1 MKVQQNNVLL
11 RFYKTSNIY
20 AMNNTNTNKMKS
32 KELRKIIREAILE
45 VLSED
50 MSADKAAQDAKKIAI
65 DKEIIALQKTK
76 AELSKKTSPLAE
88 LELDE
93 MARIAK
99 GYKLTNDN
107 VDTSRFTKRISG
119 VSLADVIEYFREN
132 PGAEKKSLQAH
143 FNFARPQIANAIVNG
158 LMDAGVL
165 TKLGAGGEEEAP
177 ETQAQAPAATDA
189 EDMFIGGSGDPLAM
203 YFDSK
208 PNADGSEDF
217 NDDEEPTIDDLEPA
231 EKRPSRPSTDK
242 EKAANFTIDDANSR
256 LITSIINNYTTLKSR
271 TRGGGEIGGLSGSDM
286 MKAIRSSKAAAEL
299 RFPQKIQ
306 QLVDKIKEQ
315 EPSVQKAILDLLTFK
330 FASVKLPSL
339 AKLIAK
345 ELNLDVKI
353 PVIKSPIE
361 EPVEKDEE
369 EAIDEALLA
378 EYKMRKLQYYAGIIK

>member
-11 RFYKTSNIY
+11 RFYKTFNIY
-20 AMNNTNTNKMKS
+20 AMNNTNANKMKS

-45 VLSED
+45 VLSETTYAGKGSID
-50 MSADKAAQDAKKIAI
+50 NIKRDPKYNSLTQTAKTNVVN
-65 DKEIIALQKTK
+65 DLNRGNDV
-76 AELSKKTSPLAE
+76 
-88 LELDE
+88 ELDE

-177 ETQAQAPAATDA
+177 ETQAPEAPVATDA

-203 YFDSK
+203 YFDGK
-208 PNADGSEDF
+208 PNDDGSEDF

>member
-1 MKVQQNNVLL
+1 
-11 RFYKTSNIY
+11 
-20 AMNNTNTNKMKS
+20 MNNTNANKMKS

-45 VLSED
+45 VLSETTYAGKESID
-50 MSADKAAQDAKKIAI
+50 NIKRDPKYNSLTQTAKTNVVNDLNKGN
-65 DKEIIALQKTK
+65 DVK
-76 AELSKKTSPLAE
+76 
-88 LELDE
+88 LDE

-132 PGAEKKSLQAH
+132 PGAEKKSLQSH

-189 EDMFIGGSGDPLAM
+189 EDMFIGGSGDILSM
-203 YFDSK
+203 YFDDK

-242 EKAANFTIDDANSR
+242 EKADNFTIDDANSR

-271 TRGGGEIGGLSGSDM
+271 TRGSGEVGGLSGSDM